1 MADFQNQELANPLLY
16 ELFYT
21 SDIVYTNTYSQVC
34 KPRCLQ
40 LDGPVSSNT
49 NDFLY
54 FSLVRQITGHI
65 SLAKI
70 YFVVDTEPIEK
81 TIG

>member
-1 MADFQNQELANPLLY
+1 MVD
-16 ELFYT
+16 
-21 SDIVYTNTYSQVC
+21 
-34 KPRCLQ
+34 
-40 LDGPVSSNT
+40 PVSSNT

-70 YFVVDTEPIEK
+70 YLVVDTEPIEK